1 MRSRIFGGLPREVAV
16 LTAISF
22 SVAVGY
28 GVIIPAI
35 PLFARSFGVNNF
47 QVGAVI
53 SLFAAMRFAS
63 GLISGRLADRFGER
77 ITLSTG
83 VAIVAISMFF
93 SGLAHSYVELL
104 LFRAAGGIG
113 SSMFTVAAG
122 SLLLRVVE
130 SDQRGRAQS
139 TYQSGFLIGGI
150 MGPAIGGVL
159 TEISLRAPFFIYS
172 ASLIIAGVISAIFL
186 AQSRLSVPGI
196 ESSENREESMKIS
209 QALKLVPYQSALFC
223 SFALGWSIFGVR
235 SSIVPLYVKSG
246 LGQGGTLIGIG
257 FTIASIVGAIFLLP
271 AGRIADSRGRRF
283 TLIRGTSLMFIGL
296 VVLTFLETPLFF
308 IIAMGIM
315 AAGASFTGS
324 PAVAM
329 VGDIIRGRGGQV
341 IALYQMIND
350 LGSVIGPLIA
360 GALADAFGYR
370 ISFISAI
377 IILLPA
383 LIWVFKMTETKR
395 A

>member
-77 ITLSTG
+77 LTLSVG

-172 ASLIIAGVISAIFL
+172 ATLIIAGVISAIFL
-186 AQSRLSVPGI
+186 AQSRDRKSTRLN
-196 ESSENREESMKIS
+196 SSHS
-209 QALKLVPYQSALFC
+209 QQS
-223 SFALGWSIFGVR
+223 R
-235 SSIVPLYVKSG
+235 MPSS
-246 LGQGGTLIGIG
+246 
-257 FTIASIVGAIFLLP
+257 A
-271 AGRIADSRGRRF
+271 
-283 TLIRGTSLMFIGL
+283 
-296 VVLTFLETPLFF
+296 
-308 IIAMGIM
+308 
-315 AAGASFTGS
+315 
-324 PAVAM
+324 
-329 VGDIIRGRGGQV
+329 
-341 IALYQMIND
+341 
-350 LGSVIGPLIA
+350 
-360 GALADAFGYR
+360 
-370 ISFISAI
+370 
-377 IILLPA
+377 
-383 LIWVFKMTETKR
+383 
-395 A
+395 